1 MNSCLLWSMKP
12 TQGFLL
18 THVVGPL
25 GTTVSG
31 LQGVVLV
38 FLFAGILVLRDAVH
52 CILMDPVL
60 HTSCDDVSLG
70 SAADSECGQVS
81 LL

>member
-1 MNSCLLWSMKP
+1 MGP

-25 GTTVSG
+25 GTTDSG

-38 FLFAGILVLRDAVH
+38 FLFAGILVLGDAVY
-52 CILMDPVL
+52 CILMDPEL
-60 HTSCDDVSLG
+60 HTSSDDVSLG
-70 SAADSECGQVS
+70 SAADSECGQDS